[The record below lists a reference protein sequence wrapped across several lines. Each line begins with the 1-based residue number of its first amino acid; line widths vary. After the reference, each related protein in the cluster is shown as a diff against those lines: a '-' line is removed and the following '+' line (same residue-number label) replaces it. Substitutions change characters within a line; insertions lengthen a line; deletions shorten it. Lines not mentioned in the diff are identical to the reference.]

1 MTEVVVPRLA
11 DDVAILP
18 VVRVAADQPVLVL
31 QLAVL
36 SVHPAGAGVQAL
48 GLGDPVE
55 EGLVGSCNTKL
66 LEKLVTI
73 EVLQLLP
80 RRELVDLA
88 WPGLS
93 LSRPTTSL
101 IHNTIGCL
109 TTPATPALPLVN
121 TTSTD
126 YIKLSQRKT
135 GPV

>member
-88 WPGLS
+88 WPGLAWA
-93 LSRPTTSL
+93 L
-101 IHNTIGCL
+101 II
-109 TTPATPALPLVN
+109 PAN
-121 TTSTD
+121 NITD
-126 YIKLSQRKT
+126 T
-135 GPV
+135 